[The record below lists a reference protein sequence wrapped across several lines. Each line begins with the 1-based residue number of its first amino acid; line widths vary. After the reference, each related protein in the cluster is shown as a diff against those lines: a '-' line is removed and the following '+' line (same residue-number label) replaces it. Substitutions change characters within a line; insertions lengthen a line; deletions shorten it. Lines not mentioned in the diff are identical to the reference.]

1 MILPQKVAVVR
12 GVIAGFFSTTNDTN
26 DTNKD
31 CEWV

>member
-26 DTNKD
+26 KD
-31 CEWV
+31 YEWV